1 MKIKEFK
8 TLLSNIPKEYE
19 IEPMAIITD
28 PINKKIMLMPMG
40 EESAAAGS
48 GSPNSHEERKSNPI
62 GFA

>member
-1 MKIKEFK
+1 MKLKDFK
-8 TLLSNIPKEYE
+8 DLLARVPKEYE

-40 EESAAAGS
+40 EESS
-48 GSPNSHEERKSNPI
+48 GSPNPQEERKSNPI

>member
-1 MKIKEFK
+1 MKLKDFK
-8 TLLSNIPKEYE
+8 DLLARVPKEYE

-40 EESAAAGS
+40 EEPKDEAPKVES
-48 GSPNSHEERKSNPI
+48 KSNPI

>member
-8 TLLSNIPKEYE
+8 SLLSNIPKGYE

-28 PINKKIMLMPMG
+28 PINKKVMLMPMG
-40 EESAAAGS
+40 EEPKGEAPKVES
-48 GSPNSHEERKSNPI
+48 KSNPI

>member
-1 MKIKEFK
+1 MKLKDFK
-8 TLLSNIPKEYE
+8 DLLARVPKEYE

-40 EESAAAGS
+40 DEKAEAPTEENK
-48 GSPNSHEERKSNPI
+48 PNPI

>member
-1 MKIKEFK
+1 MKLKDFK
-8 TLLSNIPKEYE
+8 DLLARVPKEYE

-40 EESAAAGS
+40 EEPKSETPKAE
-48 GSPNSHEERKSNPI
+48 NKSNPI

>member
-1 MKIKEFK
+1 MKLKDFK
-8 TLLSNIPKEYE
+8 DLLARVPKEYE

-40 EESAAAGS
+40 EEPKGEA
-48 GSPNSHEERKSNPI
+48 PKVENKSNHI